1 MWRLDR
7 VGARREVSDSS
18 ESGDDLMKKSGRLEL
33 ENDFLRRVSLTLGL
47 NSEKRKQAKNILI
60 QY

>member
-1 MWRLDR
+1 
-7 VGARREVSDSS
+7 
-18 ESGDDLMKKSGRLEL
+18 MKKSGRLEL